1 MLSRLDIVLS
11 IFESFYNWLTSIGKL
26 LENNPNKRIHNLMEL
41 GFQISIYKL
50 KTCLLL
56 FLTFLGMH
64 YFSSLV
70 RIFFLRMSI
79 NFVLTNWKLYIQRF
93 ENYIQWIYDYNL
105 LKAIRV
111 NWTKLYFQDRLN
123 EYFWWMLIGSDTVLS
138 ISESFYNRLRSIDNY
153 LNKIAS

>member
-1 MLSRLDIVLS
+1 
-11 IFESFYNWLTSIGKL
+11 
-26 LENNPNKRIHNLMEL
+26 MEL

-79 NFVLTNWKLYIQRF
+79 NFVRF
-93 ENYIQWIYDYNL
+93 LQIENYIYKDLKIIY
-105 LKAIRV
+105 
-111 NWTKLYFQDRLN
+111 N
-123 EYFWWMLIGSDTVLS
+123 EFMIITY
-138 ISESFYNRLRSIDNY
+138 
-153 LNKIAS
+153 